1 MEPPVIVLR
10 DPAQLAEGA
19 SIRFPITLDGVQRE
33 AFVVRWRGELLAYVD
48 SCRHQARSL
57 SYGDGHVLDAGE
69 GLIIC
74 RHHGARYIPSS
85 GVCIEG
91 PCVGARL
98 TALALEAREGALV
111 CLGRR
116 APHDPDANA
125 PPE

>member
-1 MEPPVIVLR
+1 MVLR
-10 DPAQLAEGA
+10 DSEKLAEGD
-19 SIRFPITLDGVQRE
+19 SVRFRITLDGVQRD
-33 AFVVRWRGELLAYVD
+33 AFAVRWRDELVAYVD
-48 SCRHQARSL
+48 TCRHLARSL
-57 SYGDGHVLDAGE
+57 SYGDGRVLDALE
-69 GLIIC
+69 GLIVC

-98 TALALEAREGALV
+98 TALALEVRAGALV

-116 APHDPDANA
+116 VRHDPDANS